1 VDDLVFASVDELVLT
16 ASVDEMV
23 FISDDDFFESPFEE
37 DPSLLPL
44 ARVPS
49 PPLASLPSPPLPS
62 LPSLASALFCAS
74 APFAFPFLVYRL
86 QASQGRTA
94 SHTKRV
100 AGSGELTSTVWDRLD
115 LPPGHPFELRSSS
128 SPPAITPPDSLVVAK
143 GEEWSRRVGRGL

>member
-16 ASVDEMV
+16 ASADEMV

-37 DPSLLPL
+37 DPSLPPL

-49 PPLASLPSPPLPS
+49 PL
-62 LPSLASALFCAS
+62 LPSLAFALFCAS

-86 QASQGRTA
+86 QASQRRPA

-100 AGSGELTSTVWDRLD
+100 AGGGELTSTDWDRLN

-128 SPPAITPPDSLVVAK
+128 SPTAITPPDSLVVAK
-143 GEEWSRRVGRGL
+143 GDEWSRRVRRGQ